1 MTTLTREE
9 RQVGWG
15 FAVLWVLAGIA
26 GSFTGAALSLGVG
39 MVVTAAG
46 IPEDQVH
53 PVVFGLVNGLAFGL
67 ALGVGQWLLLRRRLD
82 RADRWA
88 PASILGWLAVFLIF
102 NALIDPLAASND
114 AVRSLPA
121 ALVGG
126 AIVGAL
132 LGLPQWFV
140 LRDQLGKAGWWMA
153 IQALALGFG
162 ISLAIVL
169 ADLAIVPEGFMGL
182 MVSLIVHQAL
192 AGMGM
197 VWLLREQSLP
207 ATAVTGTSTI
217 GRGE

>member
-1 MTTLTREE
+1 M
-9 RQVGWG
+9 
-15 FAVLWVLAGIA
+15 
-26 GSFTGAALSLGVG
+26 
-39 MVVTAAG
+39 
-46 IPEDQVH
+46 
-53 PVVFGLVNGLAFGL
+53 
-67 ALGVGQWLLLRRRLD
+67 
-82 RADRWA
+82 

-140 LRDQLGKAGWWMA
+140 LRDQLGKAGWWVA
-153 IQALALGFG
+153 IQALALAFG
-162 ISLAIVL
+162 IGLAVVL

-197 VWLLREQSLP
+197 AWLLREQSLP
-207 ATAVTGTSTI
+207 ATAVAGTSTI
-217 GRGE
+217 GRGD

>member
-9 RQVGWG
+9 RQVGWSFG
-15 FAVLWVLAGIA
+15 VSWVLAGIA

-39 MVVTAAG
+39 IVVTAAG

-67 ALGVGQWLLLRRRLD
+67 ALGGAQWLLLRQQLD
-82 RADRWA
+82 RADRWV

-102 NALIDPLAASND
+102 NALIDPLAESND

-121 ALVGG
+121 ALIGG
-126 AIVGAL
+126 AILGVL

-140 LRDQLGKAGWWMA
+140 LRDQLGKAGWWVT

-162 ISLAIVL
+162 ISLAMVL

-182 MVSLIVHQAL
+182 MVSLIVDQAL

-207 ATAVTGTSTI
+207 ATAATGMSTI
-217 GRGE
+217 ERGD

>member
-1 MTTLTREE
+1 MTTLTRKD
-9 RQVGWG
+9 RKVGWG

-53 PVVFGLVNGLAFGL
+53 PVAFGLVNGLAFGL
-67 ALGVGQWLLLRRRLD
+67 AFGGAQWLLLRRRLD

-114 AVRSLPA
+114 AVHSLPA

-140 LRDQLGKAGWWMA
+140 LRDQLGKAGWWVA
-153 IQALALGFG
+153 IQALALGLG
-162 ISLAIVL
+162 ISLAIAL
-169 ADLAIVPEGFMGL
+169 TDLAIVSAGFVSL
-182 MVSLIVHQAL
+182 MVSLIVFQAL

-207 ATAVTGTSTI
+207 ATAATGTSAI

>member
-1 MTTLTREE
+1 MTTLTRKD
-9 RQVGWG
+9 RKVGWG

-53 PVVFGLVNGLAFGL
+53 PVAFGLVNGLAFGL
-67 ALGVGQWLLLRRRLD
+67 AFGGAQWLLLRRRLD

-88 PASILGWLAVFLIF
+88 PASILGWLAVFLIVHT
-102 NALIDPLAASND
+102 LIEPLAQSND
-114 AVRSLPA
+114 AVGSLPA

-140 LRDQLGKAGWWMA
+140 LRDQLGKAGWWVA
-153 IQALALGFG
+153 IQALALGLG
-162 ISLAIVL
+162 ISLAIAL
-169 ADLAIVPEGFMGL
+169 TGLAIVSAGFVSL
-182 MVSLIVHQAL
+182 MVSLIVFQAL

-207 ATAVTGTSTI
+207 ATAATGTSAI